1 MKRFLLP
8 LLAALALPND
18 VIAGVAP
25 EVHKLCLPAADYLG
39 CIKAQSGNSNHM
51 RITVDEGVALSEGNA
66 CPANM
71 AYVGGGT
78 CQRVKCDVGA
88 FGIKFGRHDPLLA
101 GKNWKCKGGG
111 LLELGT
117 TTAKAFNDKRCPD
130 FQPDPGW
137 NNTCKQSAGKDG
149 LGIDLVGENPD

>member
-1 MKRFLLP
+1 
-8 LLAALALPND
+8 
-18 VIAGVAP
+18 
-25 EVHKLCLPAADYLG
+25 
-39 CIKAQSGNSNHM
+39 
-51 RITVDEGVALSEGNA
+51 
-66 CPANM
+66 M

-88 FGIKFGRHDPLLA
+88 FGIKFGSHDPLLA
-101 GKNWKCKGGG
+101 GKNWKCKGGV

>member
-1 MKRFLLP
+1 MHFSKSEISNWISGGKNNMSNAKNPPNILL
-8 LLAALALPND
+8 
-18 VIAGVAP
+18 G
-25 EVHKLCLPAADYLG
+25 
-39 CIKAQSGNSNHM
+39 S
-51 RITVDEGVALSEGNA
+51 
-66 CPANM
+66 
-71 AYVGGGT
+71 
-78 CQRVKCDVGA
+78 
-88 FGIKFGRHDPLLA
+88 HDPLLA

-137 NNTCKQSAGKDG
+137 NNTCKQNAGEEG